1 MNKLKYLL
9 SAFVLLCFA
18 SCKDDPWEDVAD
30 GGWNHERSIIDVKFE
45 GQAGTP
51 TITETDSETGVIELQ
66 LASDMVADMSKVR
79 VETLTLSYKATANV
93 ASGGTIDFTKGDP
106 QIVVTSPNGE
116 SRTYTLEMTEF
127 TETLTGTYTIS
138 NLWVYGGTG
147 AAYDCTKLYKP
158 TDKSWCW
165 NGEGRGPAAEMDN
178 YLVFTL
184 GEILADGNTTG
195 TCMNWAGEDAKN
207 WDCVFAG
214 ASNPDTGKPVDLTQ
228 FYRQIPKGESTW
240 LRNYSDGTIT
250 FTDADGNKTSCT
262 LVPKGTYQMP
272 NVPPIPLTLES
283 EAFKFNLKGTEDWN
297 NTYNDYGVF
306 ARNPVTYYIEI
317 VKQPAGFEVPEA
329 SKTIEEPVDPEP
341 EPEPDPEETSLAGTY
356 SVGRLTVYGGS
367 ADPAFVNPAD
377 KSWVWDDSIGKAD
390 PFQQPNNR
398 QIQKSQSIYSHQL
411 CHRQCLHFEHSLKR
425 RDHQYSCNQKP
436 AKYKCSDQINVIP
449 ESFRKNDRFVCFT
462 VKSVNQTAAAKC
474 SKCHRTCQHCIS
486 IAISDH
492 KCCHGHDSDTQ
503 TFHSDACKK
512 WFCQNGLSMARGFS
526 FITSGLCGSSPS
538 AIAGR
543 LSVRRLMNSRCTGA
557 NGTGRLASDAYKTA
571 RIAAKFPESKN

>member
-18 SCKDDPWEDVAD
+18 SCKDNPWEDVAD

-158 TDKSWCW
+158 ADKSWCW
-165 NGEGRGPAAEMDN
+165 NGEGRGRAAEMDN

-367 ADPAFVNPAD
+367 ADPAFVNPVD
-377 KSWVWDDSIGKAD
+377 KSWVWDDSIWKESDNILAMTATGTDDAGRETGECEYLPGEDGGYWNYILKANYNKEGTGALDLTKYYGLLPHGKSAYVYD
-390 PFQQPNNR
+390 AEAGTVVFTSG
-398 QIQKSQSIYSHQL
+398 IVSITAKLLREGDYSYGSSTLSVPGIAFDFALPGQTT
-411 CHRQCLHFEHSLKR
+411 QGAYPWT
-425 RDHQYSCNQKP
+425 DY
-436 AKYKCSDQINVIP
+436 
-449 ESFRKNDRFVCFT
+449 DRFAVGPRNYAMLFN
-462 VKSVNQTAAAKC
+462 KQAE
-474 SKCHRTCQHCIS
+474 
-486 IAISDH
+486 
-492 KCCHGHDSDTQ
+492 
-503 TFHSDACKK
+503 
-512 WFCQNGLSMARGFS
+512 
-526 FITSGLCGSSPS
+526 
-538 AIAGR
+538 AG
-543 LSVRRLMNSRCTGA
+543 
-557 NGTGRLASDAYKTA
+557 
-571 RIAAKFPESKN
+571 E

>member
-1 MNKLKYLL
+1 
-9 SAFVLLCFA
+9 
-18 SCKDDPWEDVAD
+18 
-30 GGWNHERSIIDVKFE
+30 
-45 GQAGTP
+45 
-51 TITETDSETGVIELQ
+51 
-66 LASDMVADMSKVR
+66 
-79 VETLTLSYKATANV
+79 
-93 ASGGTIDFTKGDP
+93 
-106 QIVVTSPNGE
+106 
-116 SRTYTLEMTEF
+116 
-127 TETLTGTYTIS
+127 
-138 NLWVYGGTG
+138 
-147 AAYDCTKLYKP
+147 
-158 TDKSWCW
+158 
-165 NGEGRGPAAEMDN
+165 MDN

-367 ADPAFVNPAD
+367 ADPAFVNPVD
-377 KSWVWDDSIGKAD
+377 KSWVWDDSIGKESDNILAMTATTPAARRASANTCPVRTAD
-390 PFQQPNNR
+390 
-398 QIQKSQSIYSHQL
+398 
-411 CHRQCLHFEHSLKR
+411 
-425 RDHQYSCNQKP
+425 
-436 AKYKCSDQINVIP
+436 
-449 ESFRKNDRFVCFT
+449 T
-462 VKSVNQTAAAKC
+462 
-474 SKCHRTCQHCIS
+474 
-486 IAISDH
+486 
-492 KCCHGHDSDTQ
+492 G
-503 TFHSDACKK
+503 
-512 WFCQNGLSMARGFS
+512 
-526 FITSGLCGSSPS
+526 ITSSKPTITRRER
-538 AIAGR
+538 A
-543 LSVRRLMNSRCTGA
+543 LST
-557 NGTGRLASDAYKTA
+557 
-571 RIAAKFPESKN
+571 

>member
-116 SRTYTLEMTEF
+116 SRIYMLEMTEF
-127 TETLTGTYTIS
+127 SETLTGTYTIS

-147 AAYDCTKLYKP
+147 AAYNCTKLYKP
-158 TDKSWCW
+158 ADKSWCW

-184 GEILADGNTTG
+184 GEILADGNTIG

-250 FTDADGNKTSCT
+250 FTDADGHKTSCT

-317 VKQPAGFEVPEA
+317 VKQPGRVRGSRGVEDDRGAGRSRTRNRSPIRRDLA
-329 SKTIEEPVDPEP
+329 RRNLLRRP
-341 EPEPDPEETSLAGTY
+341 PDGVRRFGRSRVRQPGGQELG
-356 SVGRLTVYGGS
+356 VGRFDREGVRQHPG
-367 ADPAFVNPAD
+367 
-377 KSWVWDDSIGKAD
+377 DD
-390 PFQQPNNR
+390 R
-398 QIQKSQSIYSHQL
+398 
-411 CHRQCLHFEHSLKR
+411 
-425 RDHQYSCNQKP
+425 
-436 AKYKCSDQINVIP
+436 
-449 ESFRKNDRFVCFT
+449 
-462 VKSVNQTAAAKC
+462 
-474 SKCHRTCQHCIS
+474 
-486 IAISDH
+486 
-492 KCCHGHDSDTQ
+492 HGHRRRRPGD
-503 TFHSDACKK
+503 
-512 WFCQNGLSMARGFS
+512 GRVRIPAR
-526 FITSGLCGSSPS
+526 
-538 AIAGR
+538 
-543 LSVRRLMNSRCTGA
+543 
-557 NGTGRLASDAYKTA
+557 
-571 RIAAKFPESKN
+571 

>member
-178 YLVFTL
+178 
-184 GEILADGNTTG
+184 
-195 TCMNWAGEDAKN
+195 
-207 WDCVFAG
+207 
-214 ASNPDTGKPVDLTQ
+214 
-228 FYRQIPKGESTW
+228 
-240 LRNYSDGTIT
+240 
-250 FTDADGNKTSCT
+250 
-262 LVPKGTYQMP
+262 
-272 NVPPIPLTLES
+272 
-283 EAFKFNLKGTEDWN
+283 
-297 NTYNDYGVF
+297 
-306 ARNPVTYYIEI
+306 
-317 VKQPAGFEVPEA
+317 
-329 SKTIEEPVDPEP
+329 
-341 EPEPDPEETSLAGTY
+341 
-356 SVGRLTVYGGS
+356 
-367 ADPAFVNPAD
+367 
-377 KSWVWDDSIGKAD
+377 
-390 PFQQPNNR
+390 
-398 QIQKSQSIYSHQL
+398 
-411 CHRQCLHFEHSLKR
+411 
-425 RDHQYSCNQKP
+425 
-436 AKYKCSDQINVIP
+436 
-449 ESFRKNDRFVCFT
+449 
-462 VKSVNQTAAAKC
+462 
-474 SKCHRTCQHCIS
+474 
-486 IAISDH
+486 
-492 KCCHGHDSDTQ
+492 
-503 TFHSDACKK
+503 
-512 WFCQNGLSMARGFS
+512 
-526 FITSGLCGSSPS
+526 
-538 AIAGR
+538 
-543 LSVRRLMNSRCTGA
+543 
-557 NGTGRLASDAYKTA
+557 
-571 RIAAKFPESKN
+571 

>member
-158 TDKSWCW
+158 ADKSWCW

-214 ASNPDTGKPVDLTQ
+214 A
-228 FYRQIPKGESTW
+228 
-240 LRNYSDGTIT
+240 
-250 FTDADGNKTSCT
+250 
-262 LVPKGTYQMP
+262 P
-272 NVPPIPLTLES
+272 N
-283 EAFKFNLKGTEDWN
+283 
-297 NTYNDYGVF
+297 
-306 ARNPVTYYIEI
+306 
-317 VKQPAGFEVPEA
+317 
-329 SKTIEEPVDPEP
+329 
-341 EPEPDPEETSLAGTY
+341 
-356 SVGRLTVYGGS
+356 
-367 ADPAFVNPAD
+367 PAFVNPVD
-377 KSWVWDDSIGKAD
+377 KSWVWDDSIGKESDNILAMTATGTDDAGRETGECEYLPGEDGGYWNYILKAD
-390 PFQQPNNR
+390 YNKEGTGALDLTKYYGLLPHG
-398 QIQKSQSIYSHQL
+398 KSAYVYDAEAGTVVFTSGIVSITAKLLREGDYSYGSSTLSVPGIAFDFALPGQTT
-411 CHRQCLHFEHSLKR
+411 QGAYPWT
-425 RDHQYSCNQKP
+425 DY
-436 AKYKCSDQINVIP
+436 
-449 ESFRKNDRFVCFT
+449 DRFAVGPRNYVMLFN
-462 VKSVNQTAAAKC
+462 KQAE
-474 SKCHRTCQHCIS
+474 
-486 IAISDH
+486 
-492 KCCHGHDSDTQ
+492 
-503 TFHSDACKK
+503 
-512 WFCQNGLSMARGFS
+512 
-526 FITSGLCGSSPS
+526 
-538 AIAGR
+538 AG
-543 LSVRRLMNSRCTGA
+543 
-557 NGTGRLASDAYKTA
+557 
-571 RIAAKFPESKN
+571 E